1 MTAAGAPGRISR
13 RRNISRDATR
23 RVTIRA
29 VNLRNMKNVIYLG
42 VQIQEPFVSK

>member
-1 MTAAGAPGRISR
+1 MTAAGSPGRISR
-13 RRNISRDATR
+13 RRNISRDATS